1 MRLEILIYTNPLLK
15 TKAAPVKAVDSEIKK
30 IIDNMLETMRASG
43 GIGLAATQVG
53 IGKRI
58 VVMEVPEFT
67 EGDDDEEEREPKKKT
82 LFKLV
87 NPEIV
92 LFEGEQKY
100 EEGCL
105 SVPGVIE
112 EVKRAAKVIVRAIDE
127 NGKAIGINAEG
138 LLAVALQ
145 HEIDHLDGILF
156 IDRLSRLKRE
166 FVVRRYKREMAS
178 IETAL

>member
-1 MRLEILIYTNPLLK
+1 
-15 TKAAPVKAVDSEIKK
+15 
-30 IIDNMLETMRASG
+30 MLETMREAG
-43 GIGLAATQVG
+43 GIGLAAPQVG
-53 IGKRI
+53 IGKRLI
-58 VVMEVPEFT
+58 VLEVPEFA
-67 EGDDDEEEREPKKKT
+67 EEDEEEREPKKKI

-92 LFEGEQKY
+92 SSEGEQKY

-105 SVPGVIE
+105 SVPGVTA
-112 EVKRAAKVIVRAIDE
+112 EVKRAATVIVRATDE
-127 NGKAIGINAEG
+127 NGKAIEINTHG

-166 FVVRRYKREMAS
+166 FVVRRYKRELAS
-178 IETAL
+178 LDTAL

>member
-1 MRLEILIYTNPLLK
+1 MRLEILTYPNQLLK
-15 TKAAPVKAVDSEIKK
+15 TKAAPVKAVTGEIKK
-30 IIDNMLETMRASG
+30 ILDDMLETMREAG
-43 GIGLAATQVG
+43 GIGLAAPQVG
-53 IGKRI
+53 IGKRLI
-58 VVMEVPEFT
+58 VLEVPEFA
-67 EGDDDEEEREPKKKT
+67 EEDEEERESKKKI

-92 LFEGEQKY
+92 SSEGEQKY

-105 SVPGVIE
+105 SVPGVTA
-112 EVKRAAKVIVRAIDE
+112 EVKRAATVIVRATDE
-127 NGKAIGINAEG
+127 NGKAIEINTHG

-166 FVVRRYKREMAS
+166 FVVRRYKRELAS
-178 IETAL
+178 LDTAL

>member
-1 MRLEILIYTNPLLK
+1 MRLEILTYPNRLLRI
-15 TKAAPVKAVDSEIKK
+15 KAAPVKVVDPEIKK
-30 IIDNMLETMRASG
+30 ILDDMLETMREAG
-43 GIGLAATQVG
+43 GIGLAAPQVG
-53 IGKRI
+53 IGKRL
-58 VVMEVPEFT
+58 VVLEVPEFS
-67 EGDDDEEEREPKKKT
+67 EADEEEREPKKT

-92 LFEGEQKY
+92 FSEGEQKY

-105 SVPGVIE
+105 SVPGVTA
-112 EVKRAAKVIVRAIDE
+112 EVKRAARVIVRATDK
-127 NGKAIGINAEG
+127 NGKAIEINTHG

-166 FVVRRYKREMAS
+166 FVVRRYKRELS
-178 IETAL
+178 SLETAS

>member
-1 MRLEILIYTNPLLK
+1 MRLEILTYPDQLLK
-15 TKAAPVKAVDSEIKK
+15 TKAAPVKAVDLEIKK
-30 IIDNMLETMRASG
+30 ILDDMLETMRFSR
-43 GIGLAATQVG
+43 GIGLAAPQVG
-53 IGKRI
+53 IGKRLI
-58 VVMEVPEFT
+58 VMEVPEFA
-67 EGDDDEEEREPKKKT
+67 EADEEEEREPEKRR

-92 LFEGEQKY
+92 FSEGEQKY

-105 SVPGVIE
+105 SVPGVTA
-112 EVKRAAKVIVRAIDE
+112 EVKRAARVIVRAMDG
-127 NGKAIGINAEG
+127 NGKAIEINACG

-166 FVVRRYKREMAS
+166 FVVRRYKRELAS
-178 IETAL
+178 LDTAL

>member
-1 MRLEILIYTNPLLK
+1 MRLEILTYPNQLLK
-15 TKAAPVKAVDSEIKK
+15 TKAAPVKAVTGEIKK
-30 IIDNMLETMRASG
+30 ILDDMLETMREAG
-43 GIGLAATQVG
+43 GIGLAAPQVG
-53 IGKRI
+53 IGKRLI
-58 VVMEVPEFT
+58 VLEVPEFA
-67 EGDDDEEEREPKKKT
+67 EEDEEEREPKKKI

-92 LFEGEQKY
+92 FSEGEQKY

-105 SVPGVIE
+105 SVPGVTA
-112 EVKRAAKVIVRAIDE
+112 EVKRAATVIVRATDE
-127 NGKAIGINAEG
+127 NGKAIEINTHG

-166 FVVRRYKREMAS
+166 FVVRRYKRELAS
-178 IETAL
+178 LDTAL